1 MQVYLEK
8 QIDFGFSFGTLNT
21 EEAERPKDIKK
32 KKKVMLF
39 IGKTFIA
46 KEANVSWG
54 TGWFELQQFLT
65 SQGCEDLNT
74 KGTVF
79 GKLDY

>member
-8 QIDFGFSFGTLNT
+8 QIDFEFSFGTLNT

-32 KKKVMLF
+32 KKVMLF

-46 KEANVSWG
+46 KEANISWG
-54 TGWFELQQFLT
+54 LVGLSSSSLSHLRGVRT
-65 SQGCEDLNT
+65 
-74 KGTVF
+74 
-79 GKLDY
+79 

>member
-8 QIDFGFSFGTLNT
+8 QIDFEFSFGTLNT

-32 KKKVMLF
+32 KKSHAFHRQNFHSKRSQYLL
-39 IGKTFIA
+39 
-46 KEANVSWG
+46 G
-54 TGWFELQQFLT
+54 TGWFELQQSLT

>member
-1 MQVYLEK
+1 
-8 QIDFGFSFGTLNT
+8 
-21 EEAERPKDIKK
+21 
-32 KKKVMLF
+32 MLF